1 MGELEKAIAARPVKV
16 PGVSEPFEI
25 VGAVKPVSVY
35 VAVHDVRREVGE
47 GPQIM

>member
-1 MGELEKAIAARPVKV
+1 MGELEKAIAARPVKD
-16 PGVSEPFEI
+16 PGTSEPFEI

-35 VAVHDVRREVGE
+35 VAVPDVGREVGE